1 MGPGKGRQRS
11 MTRAFI
17 PTMRARLRAMAAGP
31 AMALALLVAGDALA
45 ADVPGGLGTPP
56 SGTETPHVPFTWT
69 GPHAGLQLGLLNGE
83 LAIPG
88 AADPSAEGFVG
99 GVHIGYDMQFNGGL
113 VVGGY
118 LDADFGSV
126 PIETGSDEVGTLDAV
141 ARGMGRLGFALDR
154 VLVYGQGGVAFVS
167 ADISSL
173 GDEDVD
179 EFGYAVGAGI
189 DFALTDKV
197 VLGAD
202 YVYHEFTDVAKDDDQ
217 LSAPGADLEAHTL
230 RAKLSYKF

>member
-1 MGPGKGRQRS
+1 M
-11 MTRAFI
+11 
-17 PTMRARLRAMAAGP
+17 
-31 AMALALLVAGDALA
+31 
-45 ADVPGGLGTPP
+45 
-56 SGTETPHVPFTWT
+56 
-69 GPHAGLQLGLLNGE
+69 
-83 LAIPG
+83 
-88 AADPSAEGFVG
+88 G
-99 GVHIGYDMQFNGGL
+99 GVHIGYDVQFNGGL

-118 LDADFGSV
+118 LDADFGSA
-126 PIETGSDEVGTLDAV
+126 PIELGSEEIGEVDAV
-141 ARGMGRLGFALDR
+141 ARGMGRLGLALDR

-167 ADISSL
+167 ADIPSF

-202 YVYHEFTDVAKDDDQ
+202 YVFHDFSDVAKDDDQ
-217 LSAPGADLEAHTL
+217 LSVTGADLEAHTL